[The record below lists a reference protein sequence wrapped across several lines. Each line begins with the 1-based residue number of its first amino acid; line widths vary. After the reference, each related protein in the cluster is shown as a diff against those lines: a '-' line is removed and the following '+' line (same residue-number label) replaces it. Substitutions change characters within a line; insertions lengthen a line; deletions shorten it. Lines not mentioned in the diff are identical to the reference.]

1 LLEDTVKKSTFWV
14 TQPMRIL
21 HLDGLRGIAI
31 ILVVLFHAYAGW
43 PSQVPYGNTYADVTV
58 FKLGWLGVEL
68 FFLVSGFVISI
79 TLEKTETFSLFI
91 YKRWLRL
98 FPAMLI
104 ATVLIYATLAI
115 FHERPDGIPPNLL
128 SALPGLTFMNWWPK
142 LLNIDIP
149 QLEVAF
155 WTLYIEFKF
164 YVIAGLTYYL
174 FGKKY
179 LTPVLVFLFAL
190 WVVTYGLTTQ
200 LEFHSLQLLANIND
214 ALSLKHFGWFA
225 AGSTCY
231 RYYQTGDRKWMIT
244 TLLLILF
251 SALSVRVETEGFN
264 LEVTLSALAISA
276 LFILSFKLTFLQ
288 NMLQS
293 RLLIFFGT
301 ISYPLYLIHNNAMI
315 SMIIKIEASAP
326 WLHSFLTPYPAIIVL
341 VLAAYIIANYLEP
354 WLSRFFRFQI
364 ESNIVKTKADMS

>member
-1 LLEDTVKKSTFWV
+1 
-14 TQPMRIL
+14 MRIL

-31 ILVVLFHAYAGW
+31 ILVVLFHAYVGW

-79 TLEKTETFSLFI
+79 TLEKTESFSVFI

-115 FHERPDGIPPNLL
+115 FHERPDGVPPSLL
-128 SALPGLTFMNWWPK
+128 SALPGLTLMNWWPK
-142 LLNIDIP
+142 LLNIEVP

-164 YVIAGLTYYL
+164 YVVAGLTYYFL
-174 FGKKY
+174 GKNR
-179 LTPVLVFLFAL
+179 LTPALVFLFAL
-190 WVVTYGLTTQ
+190 WLVTYSLTTQ
-200 LEFHSLQLLANIND
+200 LGFQSLQLLITISD

-225 AGSTCY
+225 AGSTYY
-231 RYYQTGDRKWMIT
+231 RYIQTSGRQWLIM

-264 LEVTLSALAISA
+264 LEVTLGALAISA
-276 LFILSFKLTFLQ
+276 LFVLSFKLSFLQ
-288 NMLQS
+288 KILQS
-293 RLLIFFGT
+293 KLLIFFGS

-326 WLHSFLTPYPAIIVL
+326 WLHSFLTPYPAIIFL
-341 VLAAYIIANYLEP
+341 VFTAYIIANYLEP
-354 WLSRFFRFQI
+354 WLSRFFRYKTN
-364 ESNIVKTKADMS
+364 SKAVKTKVEMS

>member
-1 LLEDTVKKSTFWV
+1 
-14 TQPMRIL
+14 MRIQ

-43 PSQVPYGNTYADVTV
+43 PKQIPYGNTYTDVTL

-79 TLEKTETFSLFI
+79 TLEKTGTFSIFI

-128 SALPGLTFMNWWPK
+128 SALPGLTFTNLWPR

-179 LTPVLVFLFAL
+179 LTPFLVFLFAL
-190 WVVTYGLTTQ
+190 WVVTYGLTAQ
-200 LEFHSLQLLANIND
+200 LEFQSLEVLMTISD

-225 AGSTCY
+225 AGSTYY
-231 RYYQTGDRKWMIT
+231 RYYQTGDRKWLIT

-251 SALSVRVETEGFN
+251 SAISVRLETEGFN
-264 LEVTLSALAISA
+264 LEVTLGALAISA

-293 RLLIFFGT
+293 RLLIFFGF

-315 SMIIKIEASAP
+315 SMIIKIESSAP
-326 WLHSFLTPYPAIIVL
+326 WLYSLLTPYPAIICL
-341 VLAAYIIANYLEP
+341 VFTAYIIANYLEP
-354 WLSRFFRFQI
+354 WLSRFFQLQ
-364 ESNIVKTKADMS
+364 T